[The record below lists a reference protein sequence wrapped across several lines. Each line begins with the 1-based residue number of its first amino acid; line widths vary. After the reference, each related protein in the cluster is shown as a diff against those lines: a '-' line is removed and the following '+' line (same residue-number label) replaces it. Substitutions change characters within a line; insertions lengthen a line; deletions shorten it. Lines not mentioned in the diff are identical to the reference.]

1 MTSLAPYLNK
11 KYILV
16 SSDDKFDEL
25 MKALGIG
32 FLFRS
37 MVHVTTPVDHLTEH
51 DGEYTLTTETRLRNL
66 VTKFRLG
73 EKFDC
78 ETADGRQIECCFTV
92 DENKLIQVQD
102 GDKRAI
108 TVREFSPEELK
119 VTIKVDD
126 HVSIRIYKLIK

>member
-1 MTSLAPYLNK
+1 MSSLAPYLNK
-11 KYILV
+11 NYILV
-16 SSDDKFDEL
+16 SSDDKLDEL

-37 MVHVTTPVDHLTEH
+37 MVNVTTPVEHLTEQ
-51 DGEYTLTTETRLRNL
+51 DGEYTLTMETLFKNV

-73 EKFDC
+73 EKFDG
-78 ETADGRQIECCFTV
+78 ETADGRRIEWCFNV
-92 DENKLIQVQD
+92 DENKLIEVQD

-126 HVSIRIYKLIK
+126 LVSIRIYNLIK